1 MSVPTSMPTSVP
13 TSAVRGYRASRAPL
27 ASTSL
32 DLLDRSRGS
41 LLQACRTGD
50 AGERYVEA
58 HLGALRA
65 AAALLAARSIPS
77 GAGPSGAGRSGGSGG
92 RRGGGTGRMGRPV
105 RGGPSEPARPARGRA
120 ACGSCCRAWRRA
132 HRVVG
137 VLRGLGAG
145 PAVERGSRIT
155 GRESDDLLRQA
166 ENFLEIIQ
174 DLLGLPR
181 DAALAPISR
190 YVAPMSRSGAVSGV
204 GPGGREDGS
213 PGGLGVGELDRLG
226 EVGSFGLARQ
236 GTSGSGSA
244 GTEGQESSG
253 SGVPAGRGRLP
264 GLSGVSPAGP
274 AATQWGVQRGA
285 TSAATS
291 RGRAGAGRR
300 LSAGETFVHLHVASG
315 TRCSTAPPLPPRWS
329 SGPWR
334 GVSRRWP

>member
-1 MSVPTSMPTSVP
+1 MP

-77 GAGPSGAGRSGGSGG
+77 GAGPSGAGRSGGAGGAGGSGAG
-92 RRGGGTGRMGRPV
+92 SSGAGESG
-105 RGGPSEPARPARGRA
+105 AGRA
-120 ACGSCCRAWRRA
+120 IRASTTRSRPRSVWELLPRVAPELTEWSAFFAASARRRA
-132 HRVVG
+132 
-137 VLRGLGAG
+137 
-145 PAVERGSRIT
+145 AVERGSRIT

-190 YVAPMSRSGAVSGV
+190 YVAPVSRSGAVSGG
-204 GPGGREDGS
+204 GPGGSGGS
-213 PGGLGVGELDRLG
+213 GAPRGSGGL
-226 EVGSFGLARQ
+226 VGSTGS
-236 GTSGSGSA
+236 SGSG
-244 GTEGQESSG
+244 SSG
-253 SGVPAGRGRLP
+253 SGVSAGSAGEAGRG
-264 GLSGVSPAGP
+264 
-274 AATQWGVQRGA
+274 T
-285 TSAATS
+285 
-291 RGRAGAGRR
+291 
-300 LSAGETFVHLHVASG
+300 
-315 TRCSTAPPLPPRWS
+315 
-329 SGPWR
+329 
-334 GVSRRWP
+334 

>member
-1 MSVPTSMPTSVP
+1 MSVPTSMT

-77 GAGPSGAGRSGGSGG
+77 GAGPSGAGRSGGAGGAGGSGAG
-92 RRGGGTGRMGRPV
+92 SSGAGESG
-105 RGGPSEPARPARGRA
+105 AGRA
-120 ACGSCCRAWRRA
+120 IRASTTRSRPRSVWELLPRVAPELTEWSAFFAASARRRA
-132 HRVVG
+132 
-137 VLRGLGAG
+137 
-145 PAVERGSRIT
+145 AVERGSRIT

-190 YVAPMSRSGAVSGV
+190 YVAPVSRSGAVSGV
-204 GPGGREDGS
+204 GPGGSGGS
-213 PGGLGVGELDRLG
+213 GAPGGS
-226 EVGSFGLARQ
+226 VGSTGS
-236 GTSGSGSA
+236 SGSGSA
-244 GTEGQESSG
+244 G
-253 SGVPAGRGRLP
+253 SGVSAGSAGEAGRG
-264 GLSGVSPAGP
+264 
-274 AATQWGVQRGA
+274 T
-285 TSAATS
+285 
-291 RGRAGAGRR
+291 
-300 LSAGETFVHLHVASG
+300 
-315 TRCSTAPPLPPRWS
+315 
-329 SGPWR
+329 
-334 GVSRRWP
+334 

>member
-1 MSVPTSMPTSVP
+1 MSVPMSMP

-77 GAGPSGAGRSGGSGG
+77 GAGPSEAGRSGGSGG
-92 RRGGGTGRMGRPV
+92 AGGAGRSGA
-105 RGGPSEPARPARGRA
+105 GSSGAGASGAGRA
-120 ACGSCCRAWRRA
+120 IRASTTRSRPRSVWELLPRVAPELTEWSAFFAASARRRA
-132 HRVVG
+132 
-137 VLRGLGAG
+137 
-145 PAVERGSRIT
+145 AVERGSRIT

-190 YVAPMSRSGAVSGV
+190 YVAPVSRSGAVSGV
-204 GPGGREDGS
+204 GPGGSGGS
-213 PGGLGVGELDRLG
+213 AGL
-226 EVGSFGLARQ
+226 LARP
-236 GTSGSGSA
+236 GVSSGSSGSGSA
-244 GTEGQESSG
+244 G
-253 SGVPAGRGRLP
+253 SGVSAGSAGEAGRG
-264 GLSGVSPAGP
+264 
-274 AATQWGVQRGA
+274 T
-285 TSAATS
+285 
-291 RGRAGAGRR
+291 
-300 LSAGETFVHLHVASG
+300 
-315 TRCSTAPPLPPRWS
+315 
-329 SGPWR
+329 
-334 GVSRRWP
+334 